1 MLRAALL
8 VGLMAL
14 APLNVLNTHGMVEV
28 LDAPVE
34 PAPAVAGLENY
45 RLYLDA
51 ENNSAGGDGHISTLE
66 PDGSQEELS
75 VLGGIEFRS
84 SELISDL
91 TIYGEGSNNDQV
103 QLTVYMRF
111 RGQQGSTGDVTF
123 SLKAGDSQIDS
134 ETVDLDDPCSAT
146 FGGSCTF
153 AAQEVMFSISSN
165 GHTIANGKQLK
176 LLIDGQASCEGQGGG
191 PIGGGDCDI

>member
-1 MLRAALL
+1 MLRAVLL
-8 VGLMAL
+8 VVLMAL
-14 APLNVLNTHGMVEV
+14 APLSMLPSHGVVEV

-34 PAPAVAGLENY
+34 AAPAVAGLENY

-66 PDGSQEELS
+66 PDGGQEELS

-91 TIYGEGSNNDQV
+91 TIYGEGSNNDEI

-111 RGQQGSTGDVTF
+111 RGAQGF
-123 SLKAGDSQIDS
+123 SPLEKA
-134 ETVDLDDPCSAT
+134 V
-146 FGGSCTF
+146 
-153 AAQEVMFSISSN
+153 
-165 GHTIANGKQLK
+165 KQ
-176 LLIDGQASCEGQGGG
+176 
-191 PIGGGDCDI
+191 